1 MGRRRRPRT
10 EKVKA
15 KISEKKIATQEKKRT
30 AFFAKDPKCKECGGS
45 FDRHSSSMICS
56 SCLKKKYYKRYLARR
71 NVYARKYRQKH
82 REKIREYA
90 NKYYQENKIKIKLQ
104 NYHRQEEARDGI

>member
-1 MGRRRRPRT
+1 MDRRRRPRT

-15 KISEKKIATQEKKRT
+15 KISETKIATLEKKRV
-30 AFFAKDPKCKECGGS
+30 AFFAIDPKCKECGGS
-45 FDRHSSSMICS
+45 FDRRSILMVCS
-56 SCLKKKYYKRYLARR
+56 KCLKKKYNKRYLARR

-82 REKIREYA
+82 REEIREYA
-90 NKYYQENKIKIKLQ
+90 NKYYQENKIKIKLR